1 MKRNLAMLILAM
13 SLIIVSACS
22 HKSVVRED
30 RAVPKGE
37 AALEQM
43 AEVRQAP
50 AGGVEQTTAGE
61 DGADNQAAAKMEA
74 MAKAAKEKAAAE
86 AAVVEKADLAK
97 AAAEKAAKEKAA
109 AEAAVVEKAYL
120 VKAAAEK
127 ALYELTDIKFDFDN
141 FDLRDEAREV
151 LKKHAA
157 WLTENKDVNIT
168 VEGHCDERG
177 TAEYNLALGERRAK
191 AAAMFLVNMG
201 IDDKRIKTISYGE
214 ELPLDPGHDEAA
226 WARNRRAHFV
236 ASGKQ

>member
-1 MKRNLAMLILAM
+1 MKRILVMLILAM
-13 SLIIVSACS
+13 SLIIMSACS

-50 AGGVEQTTAGE
+50 AGGVEQTTAGK
-61 DGADNQAAAKMEA
+61 DGAGDKAAAGMEA
-74 MAKAAKEKAAAE
+74 MAKAAAEKAAAE
-86 AAVVEKADLAK
+86 AAVAEAAVAEKADLAKAAAEKAAVVEKADLAK
-97 AAAEKAAKEKAA
+97 AAAEKAA
-109 AEAAVVEKAYL
+109 
-120 VKAAAEK
+120 
-127 ALYELTDIKFDFDN
+127 YELTDINFDFDN
-141 FDLRDEAREV
+141 FDLGDEAREV

-157 WLTENKDVNIT
+157 WLTENKGVNIT

-191 AAAMFLVNMG
+191 AAATFLVNMG

>member
-1 MKRNLAMLILAM
+1 MKRFLAMLILAM

-22 HKSVVRED
+22 HKSIVRED
-30 RAVPKGE
+30 RAAPKGE

-50 AGGVEQTTAGE
+50 AGGVEQTTAGK
-61 DGADNQAAAKMEA
+61 DGAGDEAAAGMEA
-74 MAKAAKEKAAAE
+74 MAKAAAEKAAVA
-86 AAVVEKADLAK
+86 EKADLAK
-97 AAAEKAAKEKAA
+97 AAAEKAA
-109 AEAAVVEKAYL
+109 
-120 VKAAAEK
+120 
-127 ALYELTDIKFDFDN
+127 YELTDINFDFDN
-141 FDLRDEAREV
+141 FDLGDEAREV

-157 WLTENKDVNIT
+157 WLTENKGVNIT

-191 AAAMFLVNMG
+191 AAATFLVNMG

>member
-1 MKRNLAMLILAM
+1 MKRFLAMLILAM
-13 SLIIVSACS
+13 SLIIMSACS

-30 RAVPKGE
+30 RAVPRGE

-50 AGGVEQTTAGE
+50 AGGVEQTTAGK
-61 DGADNQAAAKMEA
+61 DGAGDKAAAGMEA
-74 MAKAAKEKAAAE
+74 MAKAAAEKAAAE
-86 AAVVEKADLAK
+86 AAVTEKANLAKAAAEKAAVVEKADLAK
-97 AAAEKAAKEKAA
+97 AAGEKAA
-109 AEAAVVEKAYL
+109 
-120 VKAAAEK
+120 
-127 ALYELTDIKFDFDN
+127 YELTDINFDFDN
-141 FDLRDEAREV
+141 FDLGDEAREV

-157 WLTENKDVNIT
+157 WLTENKGVNIT

-191 AAAMFLVNMG
+191 AAATFLVNMG

>member
-1 MKRNLAMLILAM
+1 MKRFLVMLILAM
-13 SLIIVSACS
+13 SLIIMSACS

-50 AGGVEQTTAGE
+50 AGGVEQTTAGK
-61 DGADNQAAAKMEA
+61 DGAGDEAAAGMEA
-74 MAKAAKEKAAAE
+74 MAKAAAEKAAVAEKADLAKAAAE
-86 AAVVEKADLAK
+86 KAAVVEKADLAK
-97 AAAEKAAKEKAA
+97 AAAEKAA
-109 AEAAVVEKAYL
+109 
-120 VKAAAEK
+120 
-127 ALYELTDIKFDFDN
+127 YELTDINFDFDN
-141 FDLRDEAREV
+141 FDLGDEAREV

-157 WLTENKDVNIT
+157 WLTENKGVNIT

-191 AAAMFLVNMG
+191 AAATFLVNMG

>member
-1 MKRNLAMLILAM
+1 MKRILAMLMLAM
-13 SLIIVSACS
+13 SLIIMSACS

-50 AGGVEQTTAGE
+50 AGGVEQTTAGK
-61 DGADNQAAAKMEA
+61 DGAGDKAAAGMEA
-74 MAKAAKEKAAAE
+74 MAKTAAEKAAVAE
-86 AAVVEKADLAK
+86 RADLAK
-97 AAAEKAAKEKAA
+97 AAAEKAAVVEKTDLAKAAVEKAA
-109 AEAAVVEKAYL
+109 
-120 VKAAAEK
+120 
-127 ALYELTDIKFDFDN
+127 YELTDINFDFDN
-141 FDLRDEAREV
+141 FDLGDEAREV

-157 WLTENKDVNIT
+157 WLTENKGVNIT

>member
-1 MKRNLAMLILAM
+1 MKRILAMLMLAM

-22 HKSVVRED
+22 HKSIVRED
-30 RAVPKGE
+30 RAAPKGE

-50 AGGVEQTTAGE
+50 AGGVEQTTAGK
-61 DGADNQAAAKMEA
+61 DGAGDKAAAGMEA
-74 MAKAAKEKAAAE
+74 IAKTAAEKAAVA
-86 AAVVEKADLAK
+86 EKADLAK
-97 AAAEKAAKEKAA
+97 AAAEKAAVVEKTDLAKAAVEKAA
-109 AEAAVVEKAYL
+109 
-120 VKAAAEK
+120 
-127 ALYELTDIKFDFDN
+127 YELTDINFDFDN
-141 FDLRDEAREV
+141 FDLGDEAREV

-157 WLTENKDVNIT
+157 WLTENKGVNIT

>member
-1 MKRNLAMLILAM
+1 MKRILVMLILAM
-13 SLIIVSACS
+13 SLIIMSACS

-50 AGGVEQTTAGE
+50 AGGVEQTTAGK
-61 DGADNQAAAKMEA
+61 DGAGDEAAAGMEA
-74 MAKAAKEKAAAE
+74 MAKAAAEKAAVAEKADLAKAAAE
-86 AAVVEKADLAK
+86 KAAVVEKADLAK
-97 AAAEKAAKEKAA
+97 AAAEKAA
-109 AEAAVVEKAYL
+109 
-120 VKAAAEK
+120 
-127 ALYELTDIKFDFDN
+127 YELTDINFDFDN
-141 FDLRDEAREV
+141 FDLGDEAREV

-157 WLTENKDVNIT
+157 WLTENKGVNIT

-191 AAAMFLVNMG
+191 AAATFLVNMG

>member
-1 MKRNLAMLILAM
+1 MKRNLAMLVLAM
-13 SLIIVSACS
+13 SLTIVSACS

-37 AALEQM
+37 AALEQT
-43 AEVRQAP
+43 AEARQAP

-61 DGADNQAAAKMEA
+61 DGADNQAAARMEA
-74 MAKAAKEKAAAE
+74 LAKAAKEKAAAE
-86 AAVVEKADLAK
+86 AAVVEKAGLAK
-97 AAAEKAAKEKAA
+97 AAAEKAA
-109 AEAAVVEKAYL
+109 AEAVVVEKADL

-157 WLTENKDVNIT
+157 WLTENKDVNLT

-191 AAAMFLVNMG
+191 AAAMFLMNMG

-214 ELPLDPGHDEAA
+214 ELPMDPGHDEGA